1 MPPFVIATVPRLAL
15 REPPPGEVKPG
26 VQWAVLI
33 PRVTRLLSMSLMIG
47 NDDVAVDLAL
57 TLTPTSSD
65 NGRTGAGASA

>member
-33 PRVTRLLSMSLMIG
+33 PQG
-47 NDDVAVDLAL
+47 HEVAVNVDDRERRRRRRGFSFDFD
-57 TLTPTSSD
+57 TD
-65 NGRTGAGASA
+65 EQRQR